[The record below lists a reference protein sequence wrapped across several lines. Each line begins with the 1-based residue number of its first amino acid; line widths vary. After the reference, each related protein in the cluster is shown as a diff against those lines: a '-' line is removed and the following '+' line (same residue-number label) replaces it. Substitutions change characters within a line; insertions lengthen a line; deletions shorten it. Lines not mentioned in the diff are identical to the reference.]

1 MPNQELSS
9 LMAAVAN
16 LEAEARRATDSPPL
30 GAVGVRLRDSVL
42 RPLGQAESRRQAG
55 SRGQAGSLAD
65 RLWELAQA
73 ATVLLVRS
81 PDQPGLG
88 EATAALQDLAIG
100 LADPGSAADRL
111 EALAALQAGLEPQ
124 IRVAQDGP
132 YLVTNAGDLRDGLGQ
147 PLPMR
152 PQLALCR
159 CGGSQLKP
167 FCDGAHARNGFSGA
181 KDRRPGA
188 GPARQLYR
196 PAGDHLR

>member
-30 GAVGVRLRDSVL
+30 GAVSVRLRDSVL

-81 PDQPGLG
+81 PDQPRLG

-100 LADPGSAADRL
+100 LADPASAADRL

-147 PLPMR
+147 PQPMR

-159 CGGSQLKP
+159 CGGSSSSRSATAP
-167 FCDGAHARNGFSGA
+167 TPGTAFPGPRIATGCRTGATAI
-181 KDRRPGA
+181 
-188 GPARQLYR
+188 PASR
-196 PAGDHLR
+196 